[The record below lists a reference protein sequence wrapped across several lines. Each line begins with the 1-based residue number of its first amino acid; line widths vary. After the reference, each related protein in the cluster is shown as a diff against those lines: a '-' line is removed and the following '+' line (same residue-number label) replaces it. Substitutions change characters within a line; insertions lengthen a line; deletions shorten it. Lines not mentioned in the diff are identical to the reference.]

1 MKTSDFF
8 FTFRN
13 NDTGNE
19 LGAPMWQ
26 NKLEQ
31 NPAMKFFLSWSQFCT
46 CSVPGFLGLNEK
58 KKAEILTSL
67 FGMTKLI

>member
-1 MKTSDFF
+1 MTQEMSWVSLGGKT
-8 FTFRN
+8 
-13 NDTGNE
+13 
-19 LGAPMWQ
+19 

-58 KKAEILTSL
+58 ERPRSL
-67 FGMTKLI
+67 LLFLEGQGLFDFVNSFLKIKI